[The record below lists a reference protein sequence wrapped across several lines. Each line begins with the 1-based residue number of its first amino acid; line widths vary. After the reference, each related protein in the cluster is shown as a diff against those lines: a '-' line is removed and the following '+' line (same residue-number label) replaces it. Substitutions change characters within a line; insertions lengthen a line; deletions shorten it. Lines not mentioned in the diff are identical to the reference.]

1 MATQSLYR
9 RFRPRKFSELYGQEH
24 IVRALRNAVINGRE
38 GQAYLFSGPR
48 GTGKTTTARILA
60 KVLNCENP
68 VEGEPCCECDSCKAV
83 ELGTSYDVLELDA
96 ASNNGVQE
104 IRDIIEAAALTSP
117 GRHRVFILDEVHM
130 LTRAA
135 EAALLKTLEE
145 PPAQVVFVLATTD
158 PQKVSETIR
167 SRVQHLQFHL
177 LPIDELEKYVR
188 FVIEKAE
195 LTVDDEGIAHV
206 LRQGGG
212 SARDTLSALEL
223 VAAGGGEPEDAQH
236 TEEIVRAIVDRNHGE
251 ALAAVARAMQQGR
264 DAHTYAED
272 IVRLMRNCFL
282 SLMSPELVQLPEAR
296 IAELNG
302 YARELGV
309 QRIVRIMEVLG
320 STMVEMRHAP
330 DSRLLLEVAVVQ
342 LAAPSFDDSTENL
355 LARISQLEEA
365 VKQLK
370 ANGVAAALPP
380 APVDPTTGRA
390 KIGGRAA
397 VGAAAVAGAPAGS
410 ASPAASPA
418 SAGTDSA
425 PTTSPRAV
433 AIGEAAGASQPAQAD
448 NTAAQAPS
456 MNTQATSAANDPTG
470 EVAGARGDDDSAIT
484 NEVRRAEVGGA
495 AEAPATSGVA
505 GDPAQMW
512 PQVTDAMK
520 GLPKAIFKPA
530 IVESFDGKKLTI
542 KLPANTPLKRAQDQT
557 DAVVNAVK
565 QVCGVT
571 CIVLFTQ
578 ADPTSGIERPT
589 APVVVEEE
597 KPKTIDK
604 IVEED
609 PYAEID
615 MTETVAAHDAIDP
628 MLAALQ
634 ESFPD
639 GVVVDDPNAE

>member
-68 VEGEPCCECDSCKAV
+68 LEGEPCCECDSCKAV

-195 LTVDDEGIAHV
+195 LDVDDEGIAHV

-223 VAAGGGEPEDAQH
+223 VAAGGGEPEDAQY
-236 TEEIVRAIVDRNHGE
+236 TEEIVKAIVDRNHGE

-282 SLMSPELVQLPEAR
+282 SIMSPELVQLPQAR
-296 IAELNG
+296 MAELTG
-302 YARELGV
+302 YARDLGV

-342 LAAPSFDDSTENL
+342 LAAPSFDDSNENL

-370 ANGVAAALPP
+370 EQGVAAALPP
-380 APVDPTTGRA
+380 APLNPATGRA

-397 VGAAAVAGAPAGS
+397 VGEVAPPSAPVGS
-410 ASPAASPA
+410 ASLTETLASSQVSANEPTHGAPVDNTAPTAAPA
-418 SAGTDSA
+418 SAENIA
-425 PTTSPRAV
+425 TT
-433 AIGEAAGASQPAQAD
+433 AQAVGAVEAPV
-448 NTAAQAPS
+448 AA
-456 MNTQATSAANDPTG
+456 ATS
-470 EVAGARGDDDSAIT
+470 
-484 NEVRRAEVGGA
+484 
-495 AEAPATSGVA
+495 

-542 KLPANTPLKRAQDQT
+542 KLPANTPVKRAQDQSAAVI
-557 DAVVNAVK
+557 DAVK
-565 QVCGVT
+565 KICGVT
-571 CIVLFTQ
+571 CTVAFTQ
-578 ADPTSGIERPT
+578 ADPTSGIERP
-589 APVVVEEE
+589 AVVVEEE
-597 KPKTIDK
+597 VKQKTIDK
-604 IVEED
+604 VVEDD
-609 PYAEID
+609 PFAEID
-615 MTETVAAHDAIDP
+615 LKETTAVDDAVDP
-628 MLAALQ
+628 VLAALQ
-634 ESFPD
+634 DSFPD
-639 GVVVDDPNAE
+639 GVVIDDTSAQ

>member
-1 MATQSLYR
+1 
-9 RFRPRKFSELYGQEH
+9 
-24 IVRALRNAVINGRE
+24 
-38 GQAYLFSGPR
+38 
-48 GTGKTTTARILA
+48 
-60 KVLNCENP
+60 
-68 VEGEPCCECDSCKAV
+68 V

-195 LTVDDEGIAHV
+195 LDVDDEGIAHV

-236 TEEIVRAIVDRNHGE
+236 TEEIVKAIVDRNHGE

-282 SLMSPELVQLPEAR
+282 SIMSPELVQLPQAR
-296 IAELNG
+296 MAELTG
-302 YARELGV
+302 YARDLGV

-370 ANGVAAALPP
+370 EQGVAAALPP
-380 APVDPTTGRA
+380 APLNPATGRA

-397 VGAAAVAGAPAGS
+397 VGSSVVESAAVGTASNAETLASSQVSAQEPAHAAPKDPTAPTAAPAS
-410 ASPAASPA
+410 
-418 SAGTDSA
+418 TK
-425 PTTSPRAV
+425 
-433 AIGEAAGASQPAQAD
+433 
-448 NTAAQAPS
+448 
-456 MNTQATSAANDPTG
+456 NTQTTSAANAQGD
-470 EVAGARGDDDSAIT
+470 EAGGDAEATIT
-484 NEVRRAEVGGA
+484 NEVRRADAVGA
-495 AEAPATSGVA
+495 VEAPADSAAV

-512 PQVTDAMK
+512 PQVTDAMR

-542 KLPANTPLKRAQDQT
+542 KLPANTPVKRAQDQSAAVI
-557 DAVVNAVK
+557 DAVK
-565 QVCGVT
+565 KICGVT
-571 CIVLFTQ
+571 CTLVFTQ
-578 ADPTSGIERPT
+578 ADPTSGIERP
-589 APVVVEEE
+589 AVVVEEE
-597 KPKTIDK
+597 VKQKTIDK
-604 IVEED
+604 VVEDD
-609 PYAEID
+609 PFAEID
-615 MTETVAAHDAIDP
+615 LNETTAVEDAIDP
-628 MLAALQ
+628 VLAALQ
-634 ESFPD
+634 DSFPD
-639 GVVVDDPNAE
+639 GVVIDDTSAQ

>member
-68 VEGEPCCECDSCKAV
+68 LDGEPCCECDSCKAV

-195 LTVDDEGIAHV
+195 LDVDDDGVAHV

-236 TEEIVRAIVDRNHGE
+236 TEEIVKAIVDRNHGE

-282 SLMSPELVQLPEAR
+282 SIMSPELVQLPQAR

-370 ANGVAAALPP
+370 EQGIAAALPP
-380 APVDPTTGRA
+380 APLNPATGRA

-397 VGAAAVAGAPAGS
+397 VGSSAVESAAVAS
-410 ASPAASPA
+410 ASPAETLASSQVSA
-418 SAGTDSA
+418 SEPTHAAPKDPTA
-425 PTTSPRAV
+425 PTAAPAEVTKDVDEARDDSGAVEVPAV
-433 AIGEAAGASQPAQAD
+433 AAA
-448 NTAAQAPS
+448 T
-456 MNTQATSAANDPTG
+456 
-470 EVAGARGDDDSAIT
+470 
-484 NEVRRAEVGGA
+484 
-495 AEAPATSGVA
+495 

-542 KLPANTPLKRAQDQT
+542 KLPANTPVKRAQDQSVAVV
-557 DAVVNAVK
+557 DAVK
-565 QVCGVT
+565 KVCGVT
-571 CIVLFTQ
+571 CTVVFTQ
-578 ADPTSGIERPT
+578 ADPTSGIERPS
-589 APVVVEEE
+589 APVEEK

-604 IVEED
+604 IVEDD
-609 PYAEID
+609 PYAEVD
-615 MTETVAAHDAIDP
+615 MKETTAVHDAIDP
-628 MLAALQ
+628 VLAALQ
-634 ESFPD
+634 DSFPD
-639 GVVVDDPNAE
+639 GVVIDDTSAQ

>member
-68 VEGEPCCECDSCKAV
+68 LEGEPCCECDSCKAV

-195 LTVDDEGIAHV
+195 LDVDDEGIAHV

-236 TEEIVRAIVDRNHGE
+236 TEEIVKAIVDRNHGE

-282 SLMSPELVQLPEAR
+282 SIMSPELVQLPQAR
-296 IAELNG
+296 MAELTG
-302 YARELGV
+302 YARDLGV

-370 ANGVAAALPP
+370 EQGVAAALPP
-380 APVDPTTGRA
+380 APLNPATGRA

-397 VGAAAVAGAPAGS
+397 VGSSVVESAAVGTASNAETLASSQVSAQEPAHAAPKDPTA
-410 ASPAASPA
+410 PTAAPS
-418 SAGTDSA
+418 STKNTQTTSA
-425 PTTSPRAV
+425 PTEV
-433 AIGEAAGASQPAQAD
+433 VEASAD
-448 NTAAQAPS
+448 
-456 MNTQATSAANDPTG
+456 SAA
-470 EVAGARGDDDSAIT
+470 V
-484 NEVRRAEVGGA
+484 
-495 AEAPATSGVA
+495 

-512 PQVTDAMK
+512 PQVTDAMR

-542 KLPANTPLKRAQDQT
+542 KLPANTPVKRAQDQSAAVM
-557 DAVVNAVK
+557 DAVK
-565 QVCGVT
+565 KICGVT
-571 CIVLFTQ
+571 CTLVFTQ
-578 ADPTSGIERPT
+578 ADPTSGIERP
-589 APVVVEEE
+589 AVVVEEE
-597 KPKTIDK
+597 VKQKTIDK
-604 IVEED
+604 VVEED
-609 PYAEID
+609 PFAEID
-615 MTETVAAHDAIDP
+615 LKETTAVDDAVDP
-628 MLAALQ
+628 VLAALQ
-634 ESFPD
+634 DSFPD
-639 GVVVDDPNAE
+639 GVVIDDTSAQ

>member
-1 MATQSLYR
+1 
-9 RFRPRKFSELYGQEH
+9 
-24 IVRALRNAVINGRE
+24 
-38 GQAYLFSGPR
+38 
-48 GTGKTTTARILA
+48 
-60 KVLNCENP
+60 
-68 VEGEPCCECDSCKAV
+68 
-83 ELGTSYDVLELDA
+83 
-96 ASNNGVQE
+96 
-104 IRDIIEAAALTSP
+104 
-117 GRHRVFILDEVHM
+117 M

-195 LTVDDEGIAHV
+195 LTVDEEGIAHV

-236 TEEIVRAIVDRNHGE
+236 TEEIVRAIIDRNHGE

-296 IAELNG
+296 IAELTS
-302 YARELGV
+302 YARDLGV

-342 LAAPSFDDSTENL
+342 LAAPSFDDSNENL

-397 VGAAAVAGAPAGS
+397 VGSSAIAGAVSNPT
-410 ASPAASPA
+410 PAASPGT
-418 SAGTDSA
+418 SANGEATTAGSAAPKDPTA
-425 PTTSPRAV
+425 PT
-433 AIGEAAGASQPAQAD
+433 AAPAD
-448 NTAAQAPS
+448 NKAAAAS
-456 MNTQATSAANDPTG
+456 SKNTQATSAVNGPTG

-495 AEAPATSGVA
+495 AEAPSTSGVA

-542 KLPANTPLKRAQDQT
+542 KLPANTPIKRAQDQSE
-557 DAVVNAVK
+557 AVINAVK

-589 APVVVEEE
+589 APVAVEDE

-604 IVEED
+604 VVEED

-615 MTETVAAHDAIDP
+615 MKETVAADDAIDP
-628 MLAALQ
+628 ILAALQ
-634 ESFPD
+634 DSFPE
-639 GVVVDDPNAE
+639 GVVIDDTTAQ

>member
-68 VEGEPCCECDSCKAV
+68 VEGEPCCDCDSCKAV

-195 LTVDDEGIAHV
+195 LDVDDEGIAHV

-236 TEEIVRAIVDRNHGE
+236 TEEIVKAIVDRNHGE

-282 SLMSPELVQLPEAR
+282 SIMSPELVQLPQAR

-370 ANGVAAALPP
+370 EQGVAAALPP
-380 APVDPTTGRA
+380 APLNPATGRA

-397 VGAAAVAGAPAGS
+397 VGSSAVESAAVAS
-410 ASPAASPA
+410 ASPAETLASSQVSASEPTHAAPPKTNKAAAA
-418 SAGTDSA
+418 SAVSVEATDEARNGGGSPIMSEA
-425 PTTSPRAV
+425 KQGESTSVETASSDSV
-433 AIGEAAGASQPAQAD
+433 A
-448 NTAAQAPS
+448 T
-456 MNTQATSAANDPTG
+456 
-470 EVAGARGDDDSAIT
+470 
-484 NEVRRAEVGGA
+484 
-495 AEAPATSGVA
+495 

-542 KLPANTPLKRAQDQT
+542 KLPANTPVKRAQDQSVAVV
-557 DAVVNAVK
+557 DAVK
-565 QVCGVT
+565 KVCGVT
-571 CIVLFTQ
+571 CTVVFTQ
-578 ADPTSGIERPT
+578 ADPTSGIERPS
-589 APVVVEEE
+589 APVEEK

-604 IVEED
+604 IVEDD
-609 PYAEID
+609 PYAEVD
-615 MTETVAAHDAIDP
+615 MKETTAVHDAIDP
-628 MLAALQ
+628 VLAALQ
-634 ESFPD
+634 DSFPD
-639 GVVVDDPNAE
+639 GVVIDDTSAQ

>member
-1 MATQSLYR
+1 MHLIGRVKPMATQSLYR

-68 VEGEPCCECDSCKAV
+68 LEGEPCCECDSCKAV

-195 LTVDDEGIAHV
+195 LDVDDEGVAHV

-236 TEEIVRAIVDRNHGE
+236 TEEIVKAIVDRNHGE

-282 SLMSPELVQLPEAR
+282 SVMSPELVQLPQSR
-296 IAELNG
+296 MAELTG
-302 YARELGV
+302 YARDLGV

-370 ANGVAAALPP
+370 EQGVAAALPP
-380 APVDPTTGRA
+380 APLNPATGRA
-390 KIGGRAA
+390 KVGGRAA
-397 VGAAAVAGAPAGS
+397 VDAATT
-410 ASPAASPA
+410 A

-433 AIGEAAGASQPAQAD
+433 AIGEAAGASQPAPAD
-448 NTAAQAPS
+448 SAAPTAAPATTT
-456 MNTQATSAANDPTG
+456 NTQTTSAPADVMAG
-470 EVAGARGDDDSAIT
+470 VAGAHGDDGSAIT
-484 NEVRRAEVGGA
+484 NEVRRADAVGA
-495 AEAPATSGVA
+495 VEAPADSAAV

-542 KLPANTPLKRAQDQT
+542 KLPANTPVKRAQDQSAAVI
-557 DAVVNAVK
+557 DAVK
-565 QVCGVT
+565 KICGVT
-571 CIVLFTQ
+571 CTVVFTQ
-578 ADPTSGIERPT
+578 ADPTSGIERP
-589 APVVVEEE
+589 AVVVQEE
-597 KPKTIDK
+597 KLKTIDK
-604 IVEED
+604 IVEDD

-615 MTETVAAHDAIDP
+615 MKETTAVHDAIDP
-628 MLAALQ
+628 VLAALQ
-634 ESFPD
+634 DSFPD
-639 GVVVDDPNAE
+639 GVVIDDTSAQ

>member
-83 ELGTSYDVLELDA
+83 ELGTSYDVFELDA

-195 LTVDDEGIAHV
+195 LAVDDEGIAHV

-380 APVDPTTGRA
+380 APVDPSTGRA

-397 VGAAAVAGAPAGS
+397 VGAAASAGAASTPTPVAPKDATAPTAAPAPSKNAQTTSAPDESGEVVDEARAGGGS
-410 ASPAASPA
+410 PIMSEAKQGESTSGETVSSTASPH
-418 SAGTDSA
+418 
-425 PTTSPRAV
+425 
-433 AIGEAAGASQPAQAD
+433 
-448 NTAAQAPS
+448 
-456 MNTQATSAANDPTG
+456 
-470 EVAGARGDDDSAIT
+470 
-484 NEVRRAEVGGA
+484 
-495 AEAPATSGVA
+495 

-542 KLPANTPLKRAQDQT
+542 KLPANTPLKRAQDQA

-571 CIVLFTQ
+571 CTVLFTQ
-578 ADPTSGIERPT
+578 ADPTSGIERP
-589 APVVVEEE
+589 AEPVVVEEE

-615 MTETVAAHDAIDP
+615 LKETIAAHDAVDP
-628 MLAALQ
+628 ILAALQ
-634 ESFPD
+634 DSFPD
-639 GVVVDDPNAE
+639 GVVLDDPSAQ

>member
-9 RFRPRKFSELYGQEH
+9 RFRPRKFSELYGQDH
-24 IVRALRNAVINGRE
+24 VVRALRNAVINGRE

-68 VEGEPCCECDSCKAV
+68 AGGEPCCECDSCKAV
-83 ELGTSYDVLELDA
+83 EVGTSYDVLELDA

-104 IRDIIEAAALTSP
+104 IRDIIDAAALSSP

-195 LTVDDEGIAHV
+195 LDVDNDSIAMV

-223 VAAGGGEPEDAQH
+223 VAAGGGEPEDAEH
-236 TEEIVRAIVDRNHGE
+236 VEDIVRAIIARDHSA
-251 ALAAVARAMQQGR
+251 ALTAVAKAMQQGR

-272 IVRLMRNCFL
+272 IVRLMRDCFL
-282 SLMSPELVQLPEAR
+282 SIMSPELVMLPAAR
-296 IAELNG
+296 VTEINA

-309 QRIVRIMEVLG
+309 QRIVRVMETLG

-330 DSRLLLEVAVVQ
+330 DSRLLLEVAIVQ
-342 LAAPSFDDSTENL
+342 LSSPVFDDSNENL

-370 ANGVAAALPP
+370 ENGVAAALPP
-380 APVDPTTGRA
+380 PPLNPSTGRA
-390 KIGGRAA
+390 KIGGRASHSTQETPRDSSTPTPRVEDPSVETPA
-397 VGAAAVAGAPAGS
+397 PVAEPDVA
-410 ASPAASPA
+410 
-418 SAGTDSA
+418 A
-425 PTTSPRAV
+425 PTDGV
-433 AIGEAAGASQPAQAD
+433 DPAQA
-448 NTAAQAPS
+448 
-456 MNTQATSAANDPTG
+456 
-470 EVAGARGDDDSAIT
+470 
-484 NEVRRAEVGGA
+484 
-495 AEAPATSGVA
+495 
-505 GDPAQMW
+505 W
-512 PQVTDAMK
+512 PQITDSLK
-520 GLPKAIFKPA
+520 GLAKALFKPA
-530 IVESFDGKKLTI
+530 VVESFDGKKI
-542 KLPANTPLKRAQDQT
+542 VVRMPANTPLQRAHERE
-557 DAVVNAVK
+557 AELVAAIK
-565 QVCGVT
+565 KVCGVA
-571 CIVLFTQ
+571 CSVQFNQ
-578 ADPTSGIERPT
+578 ADATGGMERPVLND
-589 APVVVEEE
+589 APE
-597 KPKTIDK
+597 KPDTIDK
-604 IVEED
+604 IVEKD
-609 PYAEID
+609 PFAAID
-615 MTETVAAHDAIDP
+615 INETVSVNDAPDAL
-628 MLAALQ
+628 MEALQ
-634 ESFPD
+634 NSFPQ
-639 GVVVDDPNAE
+639 GSVVDDDTSPTEL

>member
-177 LPIDELEKYVR
+177 LPIDQLEKYVR

-195 LTVDDEGIAHV
+195 LDVDDEGIAHV

-236 TEEIVRAIVDRNHGE
+236 TEEIVKAIVDRNHGE

-282 SLMSPELVQLPEAR
+282 SIMSPELVQLPQAR

-370 ANGVAAALPP
+370 EQGVAAALPP
-380 APVDPTTGRA
+380 APLNPATGRA

-397 VGAAAVAGAPAGS
+397 VGAASAPSAPVGS
-410 ASPAASPA
+410 ASPAETLASSQVSANEPTHAAPPKTNKATAASAASP
-418 SAGTDSA
+418 S
-425 PTTSPRAV
+425 
-433 AIGEAAGASQPAQAD
+433 
-448 NTAAQAPS
+448 
-456 MNTQATSAANDPTG
+456 
-470 EVAGARGDDDSAIT
+470 
-484 NEVRRAEVGGA
+484 
-495 AEAPATSGVA
+495 

-542 KLPANTPLKRAQDQT
+542 KLPANTPLKRAQDQSAAVV
-557 DAVVNAVK
+557 DAVK
-565 QVCGVT
+565 KVCGLSCTV
-571 CIVLFTQ
+571 VFTQ
-578 ADPTSGIERPT
+578 ADPTSGIERPS
-589 APVVVEEE
+589 APVVEE

-604 IVEED
+604 VVEDD

-615 MTETVAAHDAIDP
+615 MKETTAVDDAIDP
-628 MLAALQ
+628 VLAALQ
-634 ESFPD
+634 DSFPD
-639 GVVVDDPNAE
+639 GVVIDDTSAQ

>member
-68 VEGEPCCECDSCKAV
+68 LEGEPCCECDSCKAV

-195 LTVDDEGIAHV
+195 LDVDDEGIAHV

-236 TEEIVRAIVDRNHGE
+236 TEEIVKAIVDRNHGE

-282 SLMSPELVQLPEAR
+282 SIMSPELVQLPQAR

-370 ANGVAAALPP
+370 EQGVAAALPP
-380 APVDPTTGRA
+380 APLNPATGRA

-397 VGAAAVAGAPAGS
+397 AGAAVAPSAAVASASSENTQTTAAPA
-410 ASPAASPA
+410 
-418 SAGTDSA
+418 D
-425 PTTSPRAV
+425 V
-433 AIGEAAGASQPAQAD
+433 
-448 NTAAQAPS
+448 
-456 MNTQATSAANDPTG
+456 TG
-470 EVAGARGDDDSAIT
+470 EVAGTHGDDGSAIT
-484 NEVRRAEVGGA
+484 NEVRRADAVGAVEVPAVA
-495 AEAPATSGVA
+495 AAT

-542 KLPANTPLKRAQDQT
+542 KLPANTPVKRAQDQSAAVV
-557 DAVVNAVK
+557 DAVK
-565 QVCGVT
+565 KVCGVT
-571 CIVLFTQ
+571 CTVVFTQ
-578 ADPTSGIERPT
+578 ADPTSGIERPS
-589 APVVVEEE
+589 APVEEK

-604 IVEED
+604 IVEDD
-609 PYAEID
+609 PYAEVD
-615 MTETVAAHDAIDP
+615 MKETTAVHDAIDP
-628 MLAALQ
+628 VLAALQ
-634 ESFPD
+634 DSFPD
-639 GVVVDDPNAE
+639 GVVIDDTSAQ

>member
-1 MATQSLYR
+1 MHLIGRVKPMATQSLYR

-68 VEGEPCCECDSCKAV
+68 LEGEPCCECDSCKAV

-195 LTVDDEGIAHV
+195 LDVDDDGVAHV

-236 TEEIVRAIVDRNHGE
+236 TEEIVKAIVDRNHGE

-282 SLMSPELVQLPEAR
+282 SVMSPELVQLPQSR
-296 IAELNG
+296 MAELTG
-302 YARELGV
+302 YARDLGV

-370 ANGVAAALPP
+370 EQGVAAALPP
-380 APVDPTTGRA
+380 APLNPATGRA

-397 VGAAAVAGAPAGS
+397 
-410 ASPAASPA
+410 ASA

-425 PTTSPRAV
+425 PTTSPKAV
-433 AIGEAAGASQPAQAD
+433 ASGEAMGASQPAHAEASTSSD
-448 NTAAQAPS
+448 NTARTTAPAS
-456 MNTQATSAANDPTG
+456 SKNTQATAAPAD
-470 EVAGARGDDDSAIT
+470 GAKDVDEARDGGGSPIMSEARRADDS
-484 NEVRRAEVGGA
+484 GA
-495 AEAPATSGVA
+495 VEAPVAAATS

-542 KLPANTPLKRAQDQT
+542 KLPANTPVKRAQDQSAAVI
-557 DAVVNAVK
+557 DAVK
-565 QVCGVT
+565 KICGVT
-571 CIVLFTQ
+571 CTVVFTQ
-578 ADPTSGIERPT
+578 ADPTSGIERP
-589 APVVVEEE
+589 AVVVEEE
-597 KPKTIDK
+597 KQKTIDK
-604 IVEED
+604 IVEDD

-615 MTETVAAHDAIDP
+615 MKETTAVHDAIDP
-628 MLAALQ
+628 VLAALQ
-634 ESFPD
+634 DSFPD
-639 GVVVDDPNAE
+639 GVVIDDTSAQ

>member
-68 VEGEPCCECDSCKAV
+68 LEGEPCCECDSCKAV

-177 LPIDELEKYVR
+177 LPIDQLEKYVR

-195 LTVDDEGIAHV
+195 LDVDDEGIAHV

-236 TEEIVRAIVDRNHGE
+236 TEEIVKAIVDRNHGE

-282 SLMSPELVQLPEAR
+282 SIMSPELVQLPQAR

-370 ANGVAAALPP
+370 EQGIAAALPP
-380 APVDPTTGRA
+380 APLNPATGRA

-397 VGAAAVAGAPAGS
+397 VGSSAVESAAVAS
-410 ASPAASPA
+410 ASPAETLASSQVSA
-418 SAGTDSA
+418 SEPTHAAPKDPTA
-425 PTTSPRAV
+425 PTAAPAEVTKDVDEARDDSGAVEVPAV
-433 AIGEAAGASQPAQAD
+433 AAA
-448 NTAAQAPS
+448 T
-456 MNTQATSAANDPTG
+456 
-470 EVAGARGDDDSAIT
+470 
-484 NEVRRAEVGGA
+484 
-495 AEAPATSGVA
+495 

-542 KLPANTPLKRAQDQT
+542 KLPANTPVKRAQDQSVAVV
-557 DAVVNAVK
+557 DAVK
-565 QVCGVT
+565 KVCGVT
-571 CIVLFTQ
+571 CTVVFTQ
-578 ADPTSGIERPT
+578 ADPTSGIERPS
-589 APVVVEEE
+589 APVEEK

-604 IVEED
+604 IVEDD
-609 PYAEID
+609 PYAEVD
-615 MTETVAAHDAIDP
+615 MKETTAVHDAIDP
-628 MLAALQ
+628 VLAALQ
-634 ESFPD
+634 DSFPD
-639 GVVVDDPNAE
+639 GVVIDDTSAQ

>member
-195 LTVDDEGIAHV
+195 LDVDDEGIAHV

-296 IAELNG
+296 IAELTG
-302 YARELGV
+302 YARDLGV

-370 ANGVAAALPP
+370 ANGIAAALPP
-380 APVDPTTGRA
+380 APLNPATGRA

-397 VGAAAVAGAPAGS
+397 AGAATAPSAAVEQTS
-410 ASPAASPA
+410 TASPGTSANGEAETAAHAAPKDP
-418 SAGTDSA
+418 TA
-425 PTTSPRAV
+425 PTAAPDSSAV
-433 AIGEAAGASQPAQAD
+433 SAAGAH
-448 NTAAQAPS
+448 
-456 MNTQATSAANDPTG
+456 
-470 EVAGARGDDDSAIT
+470 GDDGSAIT
-484 NEVRRAEVGGA
+484 NEVRRADAVGA
-495 AEAPATSGVA
+495 VEAPANAATS

-530 IVESFDGKKLTI
+530 VVESFDGKKLTI
-542 KLPANTPLKRAQDQT
+542 KLPANTPLKRAQDQST
-557 DAVVNAVK
+557 AVVDAVK
-565 QVCGVT
+565 QVCDVT

-578 ADPTSGIERPT
+578 ADPTSGIERPA

-615 MTETVAAHDAIDP
+615 LKETVAAHDAVDP
-628 MLAALQ
+628 ILAALQ
-634 ESFPD
+634 DSFPD
-639 GVVVDDPNAE
+639 GVVIDDTTAQ

>member
-9 RFRPRKFSELYGQEH
+9 RFRPRKFSELYGQDH
-24 IVRALRNAVINGRE
+24 VVRALRNAVINGRE

-68 VEGEPCCECDSCKAV
+68 EGGEPCCECDSCKAV
-83 ELGTSYDVLELDA
+83 EVGTSYDVLELDA

-104 IRDIIEAAALTSP
+104 IRDIIDAAALSSP

-145 PPAQVVFVLATTD
+145 PPSQVVFVLATTD

-195 LTVDDEGIAHV
+195 LSVDDDSIAMV

-236 TEEIVRAIVDRNHGE
+236 VEDIVRAIIARDHGA
-251 ALAAVARAMQQGR
+251 ALIAVAKAMQQGR

-272 IVRLMRNCFL
+272 IVRMMRDCFL
-282 SLMSPELVQLPEAR
+282 SVMSPELVMLPAAR
-296 IAELNG
+296 VAEINA
-302 YARELGV
+302 YARDLGV
-309 QRIVRIMEVLG
+309 QRIVRVMETLG

-342 LAAPSFDDSTENL
+342 LSSPVFDDSNENL

-370 ANGVAAALPP
+370 ENGVAAALPP
-380 APVDPTTGRA
+380 PPLNPTTGRA
-390 KIGGRAA
+390 KIGGRA
-397 VGAAAVAGAPAGS
+397 S
-410 ASPAASPA
+410 SPTQETPRDA
-418 SAGTDSA
+418 SA
-425 PTTSPRAV
+425 PTPRVEQPTTETPVPVV
-433 AIGEAAGASQPAQAD
+433 AAEEVKPVEGVDPAQA
-448 NTAAQAPS
+448 
-456 MNTQATSAANDPTG
+456 
-470 EVAGARGDDDSAIT
+470 
-484 NEVRRAEVGGA
+484 
-495 AEAPATSGVA
+495 
-505 GDPAQMW
+505 W
-512 PQVTDAMK
+512 PQITDSLK
-520 GLPKAIFKPA
+520 GLAKALFKPA
-530 IVESFDGKKLTI
+530 VVESFDGKKI
-542 KLPANTPLKRAQDQT
+542 VVRMPANTPLQRARERE
-557 DAVVNAVK
+557 AELVAAIK
-565 QVCGVT
+565 KICGVSCT
-571 CIVLFTQ
+571 VQFEQ
-578 ADPTSGIERPT
+578 ADATGGIERPVI
-589 APVVVEEE
+589 ADEPE
-597 KPKTIDK
+597 KPETIDK
-604 IVEED
+604 IVEKD
-609 PYAEID
+609 PFAEID
-615 MTETVAAHDAIDP
+615 LSETVVVEDAPDAL
-628 MLAALQ
+628 MEALQ
-634 ESFPD
+634 SSFPQ
-639 GVVVDDPNAE
+639 GSIVDDDTSPTEL